1 MSRRD
6 HIVVGFITTYAISAI
21 TTNVVSLIPAQVLK
35 FVSDLQQVSGFLRY
49 SGLISSTNKTDL
61 HNIAEILLK
70 MALNTIT
77 LTPNPILLFNKMN
90 CELML
95 TYDTPALQKIVP
107 W

>member
-1 MSRRD
+1 
-6 HIVVGFITTYAISAI
+6 
-21 TTNVVSLIPAQVLK
+21 
-35 FVSDLQQVSGFLRY
+35 
-49 SGLISSTNKTDL
+49 
-61 HNIAEILLK
+61 

-77 LTPNPILLFNKMN
+77 LTPNPILLFKKMN